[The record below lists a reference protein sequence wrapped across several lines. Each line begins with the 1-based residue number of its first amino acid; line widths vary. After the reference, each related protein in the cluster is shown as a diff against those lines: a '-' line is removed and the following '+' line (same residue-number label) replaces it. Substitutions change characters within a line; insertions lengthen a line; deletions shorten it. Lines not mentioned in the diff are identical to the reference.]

1 MQAAVKMQRGCKITG
16 YFLYLMGQDWL
27 HLRTL
32 SLLIPSVRNRVPS
45 LEFRDFFCE
54 RGGYP
59 LFQPISF
66 SVKAGEVV
74 QVAGPN
80 GAGKTTLLRAVCGLF
95 AEWQGAFIWSG
106 RNLRVPDYDM
116 CSAMLYLGH
125 QPGIKKALTAR
136 ENLEWYFGI
145 QGLRFP
151 GDVSDAL
158 RRVGLAGYEDVP
170 CHQMSAGQ
178 MRRVALARLFVAAAP
193 VWILDE
199 PFTAIDRQG
208 ISELEGRIEHHVSEG
223 GLVLLTTHQPL
234 GLAQFKMVELQP
246 AVEQLL

>member
-1 MQAAVKMQRGCKITG
+1 M
-16 YFLYLMGQDWL
+16 
-27 HLRTL
+27 
-32 SLLIPSVRNRVPS
+32 PS
-45 LEFRDFFCE
+45 LEFKDFFCE
-54 RGGYP
+54 RDGYP
-59 LFQPISF
+59 LFQPVSF
-66 SVKAGEVV
+66 EVQVGEVV

-95 AEWQGAFIWSG
+95 AEWQGSFLWKG
-106 RNLRVPDYDM
+106 RNLQVPDYDM

-125 QPGIKKALTAR
+125 QPGVKKALTAR

-145 QGLRFP
+145 QGLPFP
-151 GDVSDAL
+151 GSVSQAL
-158 RRVGLAGYEDVP
+158 SRVGLAGYEDVP
-170 CHQMSAGQ
+170 CHEMSAGQ

-208 ISELEGRIEHHVSEG
+208 VAELEACIERHVGGG

-234 GLAQFKMVELQP
+234 GLGHFKVVELKP
-246 AVEQLL
+246 ATEYAL

>member
-1 MQAAVKMQRGCKITG
+1 M
-16 YFLYLMGQDWL
+16 
-27 HLRTL
+27 
-32 SLLIPSVRNRVPS
+32 PS
-45 LEFRDFFCE
+45 LEFKDFFCE
-54 RGGYP
+54 RDGYR

-66 SVKAGEVV
+66 SITAGEVV

-95 AEWQGAFIWSG
+95 AEWQGDFLWCG

-125 QPGIKKALTAR
+125 QPGVKKALTAR
-136 ENLEWYFGI
+136 ENLEWYFGM
-145 QGLRFP
+145 QGLAFP
-151 GDVSDAL
+151 GEVSQSL
-158 RRVGLAGYEDVP
+158 GRVGLAGYEDVP

-208 ISELEGRIEHHVSEG
+208 VAELEECIGNHVSDG

-234 GLAQFKMVELQP
+234 SLSQFKVVELKP
-246 AVEQLL
+246 AMDRAL